1 MTFSGD
7 FTYFLLIFIRMSG
20 CVFLNQI
27 FGRGNLPNIFKIS
40 LSLFLTITVY
50 GILPLDSDIVISS
63 AIEYILVII
72 KELFIGYLIGYIIS
86 MFFSTVVIS
95 GEVIGMQIGLS
106 MASIY
111 DPKSHISM
119 GIMGSFLNLIL
130 IFIFFS
136 VNGHL
141 NLIQI
146 FITTTK
152 LIEIGNFSIPR
163 QLLYNMVELF
173 QQVLILALKL
183 SMPIMAVE
191 IILEAGIGILMKAIP
206 QIQVFS
212 VNVQLKIIVGLLL
225 IIMLIPTFSIFIENI
240 VILMFD
246 TVENSLSA
254 LITIE

>member
-7 FTYFLLIFIRMSG
+7 FTYFLLVFIRMSG
-20 CVFLNQI
+20 CIFFNQI

-40 LSLFLTITVY
+40 LSLFLAMTVY
-50 GILPLDSDIVISS
+50 GILPPGKDLVIGS
-63 AIEYILVII
+63 AIEYMLIII

-86 MFFSTVVIS
+86 MFFSTLVIS
-95 GEVIGMQIGLS
+95 GEIIGMQMGMS
-106 MASIY
+106 MANVY
-111 DPKSHISM
+111 DPKSNISM
-119 GIMGSFLNLIL
+119 GIIGSFLNLIL
-130 IFIFFS
+130 ILIFFS
-136 VNGHL
+136 VKGHL

-146 FITTTK
+146 FITTAK

-173 QQVLILALKL
+173 RQVLILALKL

-225 IIMLIPTFSIFIENI
+225 IIMLAPTFSTFIENM

-246 TVENSLSA
+246 TVKSSLSA
-254 LITIE
+254 LIT